1 MINPTIETLRR
12 LRLTGMA
19 KALEEQQNLADCDRL
34 SFDERLA
41 MLVDREAVERDNA
54 ALAQRLRLAKLRQA
68 ACLEDIDYRTP
79 RGLDRSL
86 INALASG
93 RWLHEHNNILILGPT
108 GTGKSFVACALGNQA
123 ARDGFSV
130 RYQRL
135 SRLLDDLALARVDGK
150 ATRLLAQLAR
160 IQLLIID
167 DWAMARL
174 TAEQRR
180 DLMEVVDDRHQRAS
194 TILATQIPVER
205 WHDAIGDPT
214 PAFARAGSTP
224 TPSSTASSTTLIASS
239 CAASRCADANRLR
252 LGMKR
257 INKINYLAW
266 LSPLLT

>member
-34 SFDERLA
+34 GFDERLA

-54 ALAQRLRLAKLRQA
+54 ALAQRLRLARLRQA

-86 INALASG
+86 INVLASG

-123 ARDGFSV
+123 ARAGFSV

-135 SRLLDDLALARVDGK
+135 TRLLDDLALARVDGK
-150 ATRLLAQLAR
+150 TTRLLAQLAR
-160 IQLLIID
+160 IQLLVID
-167 DWAMARL
+167 DWAMTRL
-174 TAEQRR
+174 TADQRR
-180 DLMEVVDDRHQRAS
+180 DLMEVVDDRHQRTS

-214 PAFARAGSTP
+214 Y
-224 TPSSTASSTTLIASS
+224 
-239 CAASRCADANRLR
+239 ADAILDRLVHNAY
-252 LGMKR
+252 R
-257 INKINYLAW
+257 IELRGESMRRRKSAIPVDEKNK
-266 LSPLLT
+266 PD

>member
-1 MINPTIETLRR
+1 MIHPTIETLRR

-54 ALAQRLRLAKLRQA
+54 ALAQRLRLARLRQKA
-68 ACLEDIDYRTP
+68 ACLEDVDYRTP

-93 RWLHEHNNILILGPT
+93 RWLREHNNILILGPT
-108 GTGKSFVACALGNQA
+108 GTGKSFLACALGNQA

-135 SRLLDDLALARVDGK
+135 SRLLDELALARVDGK
-150 ATRLLAQLAR
+150 AARLLAQLAR
-160 IQLLIID
+160 IQLLILD

-214 PAFARAGSTP
+214 Y
-224 TPSSTASSTTLIASS
+224 
-239 CAASRCADANRLR
+239 ADAILDRLVHNAY
-252 LGMKR
+252 R
-257 INKINYLAW
+257 IELRGESRRRRQPGPPDDEKN
-266 LSPLLT
+266 

>member
-1 MINPTIETLRR
+1 MIMIHPTIETLRR

-19 KALEEQQNLADCDRL
+19 KALEEQQGLPDCDRL

-68 ACLEDIDYRTP
+68 ACLEDVDYRTP
-79 RGLDRSL
+79 RG
-86 INALASG
+86 LASG
-93 RWLHEHNNILILGPT
+93 RWLHEHNNVLILGPT
-108 GTGKSFVACALGNQA
+108 GSGKSFLACAIGNQA
-123 ARDGFSV
+123 ARGGFSV

-135 SRLLDDLALARVDGK
+135 ARLLDELALARVDGK

-180 DLMEVVDDRHQRAS
+180 DLMEVIADPPQRAS
-194 TILATQIPVER
+194 TILATQIPIER
-205 WHDAIGDPT
+205 WHDTIGDPT
-214 PAFARAGSTP
+214 Y
-224 TPSSTASSTTLIASS
+224 
-239 CAASRCADANRLR
+239 ADAILDRLVHNAY
-252 LGMKR
+252 R
-257 INKINYLAW
+257 IELRGDSMRRRKPDPPGDEKN
-266 LSPLLT
+266 